1 MTRDDLKKLVKKA
14 QAANARK
21 KRAREMRNTQ
31 VVDTLKKDKVKKT
44 SESFKKYNLF
54 NRPKPTK
61 NQEEKHKKQRERF
74 FERKYR
80 K

>member
-21 KRAREMRNTQ
+21 KRARQMKNTQ
-31 VVDTLKKDKVKKT
+31 IVDTLKEDKVKGT

-54 NRPKPTK
+54 NRPKPAK
-61 NQEEKHKKQRERF
+61 DQEERHRKQREKM